1 MMIGLGLGLT
11 AARGADTTAPDMLT
25 IGALT
30 AVGAGARSISVAD
43 GTYGPYT
50 VSGGVM
56 TPNTS
61 PVGPGSYDVGGTMI
75 TAEADTYDVASAA
88 EYATVLALGGATLS
102 GKTIKGLPGVD
113 LAGTSPGN
121 SVSYPGTLT
130 LASPLTVTS
139 RNPASPCYHRRM
151 VLAHDGMLTLRQ
163 VVIRDTFLLA
173 DTYGA
178 TNIIR
183 FASPGYGRSG
193 LTLDRCEAWGGDVT
207 TLDLSVL
214 VSGTG
219 AATAAGTTITLTGS
233 PDLSGVATDRSMMI
247 WAGGVARVITGVDNS
262 AKTVTVSSAIT
273 VSSADYKIIYT
284 PQILRIIGQNT
295 GLGNWPDLVVTN
307 CELHDFDRAITG
319 QYRIFECTENDFDK
333 AYSDYISMSVDGT
346 ETKLEVI
353 RNVMRRPCGQW
364 DDPLTPHVD
373 GIQINTGPMVQDNT
387 TPYRIIGNVF
397 FCGPDGR
404 GREIQGCFIENIPAS
419 RRVLM
424 DIQHNVSIAKARN
437 AVTIERPA
445 AGTIIAGNTAVFDA
459 TTEPPTGLTP
469 AIATVSGAY
478 PTDDLAT
485 VRVEYN
491 VAPAVTVSAATVVG
505 NHLFGAG
512 TSDNE
517 AADYAAVFAGVAADF
532 NSDNLTTAA
541 QVRAALTPDTTTL
554 WPTGRVRRGA
564 MSGYYDYTTGAA
576 DEPWL
581 EAGWSASVAW
591 GDITGAAVS
600 GAVQSSKLQVTGV
613 SATGTAVVVSGG
625 TSPTLTLFDTDGTT
639 VIVSGVPD
647 VLATAG
653 QWVQVSDTASG
664 TGLTELTV
672 TIHAGTTTGT
682 WTFETEDAA
691 YAVNWVEFDG
701 TNDWIATE
709 SGFST
714 ATSKLA
720 LAVFGVY
727 VPTTWPSSGT
737 ILSMA
742 TAGGNAQ
749 LTVAF
754 LSSNRMSLTARNT
767 SNTIIGTWISSVS
780 QFSADTEYLMAVA
793 LDTNTGKGWQVY
805 RSTDGGA
812 SWSTVSAGTNTFTV
826 DEQMAACTRCRFGA
840 ANSSGSTRVPLSYYA
855 DVWADI
861 GQTLDLSVSGN
872 RDLFALDADK
882 GSDGSTPTGSAPALF
897 LSGSTASWATNKG
910 DGGSLTLFG
919 ALADAPSPPN

>member
-1 MMIGLGLGLT
+1 MMIGVGLGLT
-11 AARGADTTAPDMLT
+11 ARGGGGIP
-25 IGALT
+25 
-30 AVGAGARSISVAD
+30 VGAG
-43 GTYGPYT
+43 
-50 VSGGVM
+50 
-56 TPNTS
+56 
-61 PVGPGSYDVGGTMI
+61 
-75 TAEADTYDVASAA
+75 ELAS
-88 EYATVLALGGATLS
+88 VLALGSAALN
-102 GKTIKGLPGVD
+102 GKTLIGAPGADLIGPSAGDSVTFGTGLVLP
-113 LAGTSPGN
+113 AGLTITSADPN
-121 SVSYPGTLT
+121 
-130 LASPLTVTS
+130 
-139 RNPASPCYHRRM
+139 NPCFLRRM

-459 TTEPPTGLTP
+459 TTAPPTGLTP
-469 AIATVSGAY
+469 AIATVSSTY
-478 PTDDLAT
+478 PTDDLST
-485 VRVEYN
+485 VKVLYN
-491 VAPAVTVSAATVVG
+491 VTSDVTVSAATAIG
-505 NHLFGAG
+505 NYEFGAG

-517 AADYAAVFAGVAADF
+517 ATDYAAVFAGVAADF

-554 WPTGRVRRGA
+554 WPAGRVRRGA
-564 MSGYYDYTTGAA
+564 MSGYYDYTTGASDA
-576 DEPWL
+576 PWDES
-581 EAGWSASVAW
+581 GWSASGSW
-591 GDITGAAVS
+591 GNITGAATGAPVVS
-600 GAVQSSKLQVTGV
+600 TKREVTGV
-613 SATGTAVVVSGG
+613 SATGTALAVSGG
-625 TSPTLTLFDTDGTT
+625 VSPSLTVYDADGTT

-647 VLATAG
+647 AMATEG
-653 QWVQVSDTASG
+653 QWVEVHDTAEA
-664 TGLTELTV
+664 TGSTLATV
-672 TIHAGTTTGT
+672 TITAGTTSGT
-682 WTFETEDAA
+682 WTHETAAAA
-691 YAVNWVEFDG
+691 YAANWVEFDG
-701 TNDWIATE
+701 TNDWIVAE
-709 SGFST
+709 SGM
-714 ATSKLA
+714 TSGTGKQA
-720 LAVFGVY
+720 LVAFEMR
-727 VPTTWPSSGT
+727 VPTTWPSSGK
-737 ILSMA
+737 ILQFA
-742 TAGGNAQ
+742 TAGGNTQ
-749 LTVAF
+749 LDLAF
-754 LSSNRMSLTARNT
+754 ASSGRLTILARNG
-767 SNTIIGTWISSVS
+767 SNVTIANWTASTS
-780 QFSADTEYLMAVA
+780 QFAVDTSYTVLIA
-793 LDTNTGKGWQVY
+793 LDTSAGKGWQVY
-805 RSTDGGA
+805 AKADGGSWFVPTA
-812 SWSTVSAGTNTFTV
+812 SNNTFTV
-826 DEQMAACTRCRFGA
+826 DETMAACTRRRVGA
-840 ANSSGSTRVPLSYYA
+840 ASSTGTTRVPQMYMA
-855 DVWADI
+855 DLWATI
-861 GQTLDLSVSGN
+861 GETLDLSVSTN
-872 RDLFALDADK
+872 RDKFGPGVDK
-882 GSDGSTPTGSAPALF
+882 GSDGSIPTGTSPDLF
-897 LSGSTASWATNKG
+897 HTGATGSWHLNAGTGGNAT
-910 DGGSLTLFG
+910 LYG
-919 ALADAPSPPN
+919 ALTTAPSPPN